1 MQSLFNV
8 LTYSPVTTIALFG
21 VMVAA
26 ILNEC
31 WYHHNQKMLNRRRA
45 SAEIAERNRVKTND
59 EMTGDFCAIAD
70 RIEAEDDFLNSQK

>member
-26 ILNEC
+26 ILNEV

-70 RIEAEDDFLNSQK
+70 RIEAEDEFLKGQK